1 MRSLLA
7 GLFGVRFD
15 LHCTAWHFSM
25 ALHGVAAHGSP
36 SGGSRVR
43 SQPRPQ
49 SGGQRPQAAWLS
61 TVEPSCRVRDGSQTH
76 SSMECRRR
84 PRHANNSRPGTQ
96 GASRQCPI
104 TTRTALA
111 ASAVF
116 KQLPVRCFTLPAP
129 QSHPDSDAQWG
140 TTWLA
145 AAGRLC
151 CEPVVHSAPHR
162 SMNAM
167 LACEMAGCECT

>member
-1 MRSLLA
+1 M
-7 GLFGVRFD
+7 
-15 LHCTAWHFSM
+15 AWHGM
-25 ALHGVAAHGSP
+25 AWHRVAWHRSP
-36 SGGSRVR
+36 SIGGESRTL
-43 SQPRPQ
+43 
-49 SGGQRPQAAWLS
+49 AAAAAVWRAEATGRLALAKHRR
-61 TVEPSCRVRDGSQTH
+61 TVMSCEGWITGAMQ
-76 SSMECRRR
+76 CRRR

-96 GASRQCPI
+96 GASRHCPI
-104 TTRTALA
+104 TTRTAHA

-116 KQLPVRCFTLPAP
+116 KHLPVRCFTLPAP

-140 TTWLA
+140 TTSLA

>member
-1 MRSLLA
+1 M
-7 GLFGVRFD
+7 
-15 LHCTAWHFSM
+15 AWHGM
-25 ALHGVAAHGSP
+25 AVRGSAWQ
-36 SGGSRVR
+36 SIREDRVR
-43 SQPRPQ
+43 LQPRPQ
-49 SGGQRPQAAWLS
+49 SGGQRPQAALLLLS
-61 TVEPSCRVRDGSQTH
+61 TVEPSCRVRDGSQ
-76 SSMECRRR
+76 EQCQCRRR

-96 GASRQCPI
+96 GASRHCPI
-104 TTRTALA
+104 TTRTAHA

-140 TTWLA
+140 TTSLA